1 MSDYDTDIALWSEHQ
16 AALLR
21 RRAAGQL
28 VNDADLDWPNIAE
41 EIEALGRSERS
52 SLRSKI
58 TTVIEHLMRLQAS
71 PATAPR
77 RGWKATI
84 LRARGDIGDLLKD
97 SPSLRPLVAVMVVEQ
112 TQRAQK
118 DLTDWLALYGEQPR
132 IDIGSLAFTEDQVLG
147 NWFPAD
153 PV

>member
-71 PATAPR
+71 PTTAPR

-97 SPSLRPLVAVMVVEQ
+97 SPSLRPLVAAMVVEQ

-132 IDIGSLAFTEDQVLG
+132 IRVG
-147 NWFPAD
+147 
-153 PV
+153 